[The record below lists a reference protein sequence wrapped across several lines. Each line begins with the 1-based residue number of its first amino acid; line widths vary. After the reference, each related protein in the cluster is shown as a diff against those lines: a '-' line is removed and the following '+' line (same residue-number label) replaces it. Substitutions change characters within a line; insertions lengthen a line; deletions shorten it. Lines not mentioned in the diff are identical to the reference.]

1 MHTKKPDWLRIKAQ
15 TGKNRAVVED
25 VLQRLSLHTV
35 CEQAG
40 CPNLM
45 ECFCSKT
52 ATFMIL
58 GKVCTRNCTFCQV
71 LKGCPDTVSSIEPVH
86 VSQAVKELDLKHV
99 VITSVTRDDLDDG
112 GAGHFAEVIR
122 QIKALKMNVTIE
134 VLIPDFQGD
143 MLALQKVI
151 DAVPDVI
158 NHNIETVPRLY
169 PNVRPMADYS
179 RSLALLQNVKNSAP
193 DINTKSGIMVGLGE
207 TQEEVIQSMQELRDT
222 GCDFLTIGQYL
233 APSKQHHPVIEYIH
247 PSIFD
252 NYKALALEMG
262 FSHVASGPFVRSSYH
277 AAQALSQGDDDV
289 I

>member
-1 MHTKKPDWLRIKAQ
+1 MHTKKPDWLKIKAQ
-15 TGKNRAVVED
+15 TGKNRDAVED

-71 LKGCPDTVSSIEPVH
+71 SKGCPETVSSAEPVH
-86 VSQAVKELDLKHV
+86 VAQAVKELALKHV
-99 VITSVTRDDLDDG
+99 VVTSVTRDDLDDG

-122 QIKALKMNVTIE
+122 QIKALKMDVTTE

-143 MLALQKVI
+143 MMALQKVI
-151 DAVPDVI
+151 DAGPDVI

-169 PNVRPMADYS
+169 PKVRPMANYA
-179 RSLALLQNVKNSAP
+179 RSLALLQNVKSSAP
-193 DINTKSGIMVGLGE
+193 HIKTKSGIMVGLGE
-207 TQEEVIQSMQELRDT
+207 TQEEVIQSMRELRDA

-233 APSKQHHPVIEYIH
+233 APSKQHHPVVEYIH
-247 PSIFD
+247 PDIFSR
-252 NYKALALEMG
+252 YKALAEEMG
-262 FSHVASGPFVRSSYH
+262 FLHVASGPFVRSSYH
-277 AAQALSQGDDDV
+277 AGKALS
-289 I
+289 

>member
-1 MHTKKPDWLRIKAQ
+1 
-15 TGKNRAVVED
+15 
-25 VLQRLSLHTV
+25 
-35 CEQAG
+35 
-40 CPNLM
+40 
-45 ECFCSKT
+45 
-52 ATFMIL
+52 
-58 GKVCTRNCTFCQV
+58 
-71 LKGCPDTVSSIEPVH
+71 
-86 VSQAVKELDLKHV
+86 
-99 VITSVTRDDLDDG
+99 VTRDDLDDG
-112 GAGHFAEVIR
+112 GAGHFAEVIK
-122 QIKALKMNVTIE
+122 QIKALKMEVTTE

-143 MLALQKVI
+143 MMALQKVI